1 MKKPYELVSLKDGG
15 SKTKIKV
22 GNIKIGGQK
31 FVVMAGPCSIEDRA
45 QVRAIAKFVK
55 DAGATVLRGGAFK
68 PRTSPYSFQ
77 GLGVSGL
84 KHIREA
90 ADEFGL
96 LVVSEIMDARFLDSF
111 LQYVDII
118 QVGARNMQNFDLL
131 KELGRIQKPVLLK
144 RGFGNTVEELLCAA
158 EYLLSGGNSEVIL
171 CERGIKTFETGTR
184 STLDISAIPILKSK
198 THLPVI
204 VDPSHAAG
212 RRDIV
217 PALSRA
223 ALAAGADGLL
233 LEVHHR
239 PTTALCDGEQALL
252 PKQLK
257 TLVKDLDAMARV
269 MNRSL

>member
-15 SKTKIKV
+15 TKTKIKV

-77 GLGVSGL
+77 G
-84 KHIREA
+84 
-90 ADEFGL
+90 FG
-96 LVVSEIMDARFLDSF
+96 I
-111 LQYVDII
+111 
-118 QVGARNMQNFDLL
+118 
-131 KELGRIQKPVLLK
+131 
-144 RGFGNTVEELLCAA
+144 TVEELLCAA

-171 CERGIKTFETGTR
+171 CERGIKTFETATR

-198 THLPVI
+198 THLTVI